1 MVLGGHT
8 EDLRRWPGLLF
19 DHTPAGRALMVATV
33 VLVTP
38 PKDKPCPSWTPGGG
52 NRAPGATIP
61 AVGPHPGGVRSA
73 GCTGHG
79 LGCA

>member
-38 PKDKPCPSWTPGGG
+38 PRTS
-52 NRAPGATIP
+52 RAPP
-61 AVGPHPGGVRSA
+61 GPPGEETEPQEPPYPLWA
-73 GCTGHG
+73 LT
-79 LGCA
+79 LEA